1 MIEFDY
7 HSLDAFPNFFA
18 AAAVP
23 ASPSRPPST
32 ANEASNAV
40 QTSASEVD
48 LSCRHLANMPDLV
61 PSHHAPTHSQVIF
74 SVFDLSNHCEKNFSF
89 KGVLLIPAINKFI

>member
-1 MIEFDY
+1 LLTVATMRDSVIEFDY
-7 HSLDAFPNFFA
+7 HSLDAFQNFFA

-32 ANEASNAV
+32 ANEAANAG

-61 PSHHAPTHSQVIF
+61 PSHHAPAHSQVIF
-74 SVFDLSNHCEKNFSF
+74 FLFS
-89 KGVLLIPAINKFI
+89 I